1 LTNRALVV
9 SGLILSATFVVR
21 CHLRSGSVM
30 FRYLVGSVG
39 KFLECVA
46 FYLKPLA
53 CAFCESFFV
62 TVIIPGLFTSISFFD
77 FIRSCTGVSTIIS
90 KSKNQLLLS
99 GLSGTATCSEEYF
112 TPPHAGHWPTGPQPK
127 LVLILPTPR
136 DGRLSEPG
144 LRGRLGQDA
153 NPGLQIWRQVFYPLR
168 YQPCVP

>member
-1 LTNRALVV
+1 
-9 SGLILSATFVVR
+9 
-21 CHLRSGSVM
+21 M

-112 TPPHAGHWPTGPQPK
+112 TPPPAGQ
-127 LVLILPTPR
+127 LVPSLCWYSFTR
-136 DGRLSEPG
+136 PG
-144 LRGRLGQDA
+144 VIED
-153 NPGLQIWRQVFYPLR
+153 
-168 YQPCVP
+168 CVNDD